1 MSHKY
6 QIIEFYEPTGSIVV
20 QFKNEEE
27 VLGIFNVDLPFTDD
41 GLYIHGAELET
52 YIMSMYP
59 HSILE
64 RRERLSAGVANSAD
78 IAALVVPL
86 PPPPLFDPEITIPIT
101 VVDSDVNVSD
111 TENT

>member
-1 MSHKY
+1 MSNKY

-20 QFKNEEE
+20 QFKNGDE
-27 VLGIFNVDLPFTDD
+27 VLGVFNVDLPFTDD
-41 GLYIHGAELET
+41 GLYIHGAELEA

-86 PPPPLFDPEITIPIT
+86 PPTPIIDPEIAIPIT
-101 VVDSDVNVSD
+101 VIDSEINVSD
-111 TENT
+111 PENT